1 MRCRKIPVCL
11 RGSLTIEA
19 ALSLTLFLFM
29 VILLSVPMELLN
41 TQRKVQMVLETAARE
56 ISRQAWLAGEI
67 KNGELW
73 NGEPPDESDTGKI
86 EEKESTEETENALWT
101 VDLSEAAAALFLERA
116 IRNATGSGRL
126 ESLDCSGTR
135 ISSDREVIDLR
146 AKYSLKLPFSVFA
159 LDSVRMSSRSKRRG
173 WIGREGGRLS
183 GVPAEEE
190 GQVMVYVGKA
200 SVRYHTSP
208 ECHYL
213 SNRTIPVS
221 FEAVEEY
228 RNASGSGY
236 KSCGICG
243 SEAGAGQIVY
253 LFPNGE
259 NYHSRLDCS
268 SLSFY
273 LRKVPLEEV
282 SHLGCCS
289 YCGGG

>member
-1 MRCRKIPVCL
+1 M
-11 RGSLTIEA
+11 
-19 ALSLTLFLFM
+19 SLTLFMFM

-73 NGEPPDESDTGKI
+73 NGELPDESDTGKLA
-86 EEKESTEETENALWT
+86 EKESTEEPVDETENALWT
-101 VDLSEAAAALFLERA
+101 VELSDAAAALFLERA
-116 IRNATGSGRL
+116 ILNAAGSERL

-146 AKYSLKLPFSVFA
+146 AEYRLKLPFSVFA
-159 LDSVRMSSRSKRRG
+159 LDSVRMSSRSKKRG

-183 GVPAEEE
+183 GVPEEEE
-190 GQVMVYVGKA
+190 GQVMVYVGKD

-208 ECHYL
+208 GCHYL

-228 RNASGSGY
+228 QSASGSGY

-243 SEAGAGQIVY
+243 GEAGAGQIVY

-273 LRKVPLEEV
+273 LRQVPLEEV